1 MPRLRA
7 LRATPWGRLVW
18 LAQIVVS
25 GIRELEPHERA
36 HARTLIQ
43 KLARER
49 RLSPSDRQRLTQL
62 ARKVG
67 RGSVRGVRGGGF
79 GRGRR

>member
-7 LRATPWGRLVW
+7 LRATPWGRIIW

-25 GIRELEPHERA
+25 GIRELEASERRQ
-36 HARTLIQ
+36 ARELIA

-49 RLSPSDRQRLTQL
+49 RLSPKERLQLRQL
-62 ARKVG
+62 ARKVSKG
-67 RGSVRGVRGGGF
+67 AARGAR
-79 GRGRR
+79 GRGRRR